1 MEARNGLQECFWG
14 GDFPGAAR
22 ENGGGPR
29 THRWSLLGTS
39 LPFGGSTAVVGA
51 FLFDLEG
58 FQSLATTAQTP
69 PTLIRKILL
78 LQLFL
83 ENVVG
88 DHSLAPVGCAPQC
101 WDFHDCTAIE
111 S

>member
-1 MEARNGLQECFWG
+1 LG

-69 PTLIRKILL
+69 PTLIRKVLL
-78 LQLFL
+78 LFSLGCFGEIHSIHKDKHLLFT
-83 ENVVG
+83 N
-88 DHSLAPVGCAPQC
+88 H
-101 WDFHDCTAIE
+101 
-111 S
+111 